1 MSSVQDR
8 SVLIATVVVES
19 IWMYAGLSILAL
31 MMLPGGSPI
40 SWPASFVIM
49 LASFVVAR
57 TLAIIIMPATMPYAI
72 QMVLGVFVVYIVL
85 GTQIQSAGQRFDLGW
100 LSALGSPDIPEF
112 YIRAV
117 VIASIIST
125 LFWWRGG
132 RLAST
137 EFSSDH
143 LSFTFRIG
151 LIVMCFAA
159 VVDTFNSA
167 DLKMFPLMF
176 AYFAAGL
183 IGLSIGHIMPAS
195 GRQLLQRTWVRAIG
209 LVVGGVVVVG
219 LLLSLLNEGVLRLI
233 SAPLGWALNLIA
245 RAVFFV
251 IIVPL
256 VYVIEF
262 LVSGLFRFLKWIAGD
277 REQVEQETAFGAPGI
292 LDDLRQVTEEGEPSV
307 WLQVLQWSLVAV
319 IVLIALVILA
329 RAFRRRLRWRRE
341 DLDGERESFADQ
353 VDPAMD
359 MARLLYNLLPERFR
373 RRKDDPGLRL
383 PDDDPNIVDVFRVY
397 FGMLQTA
404 DSRGI
409 SRTTDQT
416 PTEYQSTLER
426 VFPQGL
432 VRVVTDAFNRACYG
446 RQPSTPAEIA
456 EMRDAIEQTGSKR

>member
-8 SVLIATVVVES
+8 FVLIATVVVES
-19 IWMYAGLSILAL
+19 IWIYAGLSIFSL
-31 MMLPGGSPI
+31 MMIPGGSPI
-40 SWPASFVIM
+40 SWVASFVIM
-49 LASFVVAR
+49 LVSFAVAR
-57 TLAIIIMPATMPYAI
+57 MLAIIIMPPAMPYTI
-72 QMVLGVFVVYIVL
+72 QMMLGAVVIYLVLA
-85 GTQIQSAGQRFDLGW
+85 TQVQSAGQGFDLGW
-100 LSALGSPDIPEF
+100 LGSLGSPDKTDY

-117 VIASIIST
+117 VIAAMVST

-137 EFSSDH
+137 EFSADH
-143 LSFTFRIG
+143 LSFTFKVG

-176 AYFAAGL
+176 TYFAAGL

-209 LVVGGVVVVG
+209 IVVGGVMIVG
-219 LLLSLLNEGVLRLI
+219 LLLSFLHEGVLRLV

-251 IIVPL
+251 VIIPL
-256 VYVIEF
+256 VYIIEF
-262 LVSGLFRFLKWIAGD
+262 LVSWLFKLLTWLAGD
-277 REQVEQETAFGAPGI
+277 REPVEQETAFGGPDI
-292 LDDLRQVTEEGEPSV
+292 LDQLREQVEEGEPSI
-307 WLQVLQWSLVAV
+307 WLQVLQWSVV
-319 IVLIALVILA
+319 SIIVLIALVVLA
-329 RAFRRRLRWRRE
+329 RAFRSRLRWRRE
-341 DLDGERESFADQ
+341 DLEGERESFADQ

-373 RRKDDPGLRL
+373 RRKADSGLRL

-397 FGMLQTA
+397 FGMLQA
-404 DSRGI
+404 ASDLGM

-416 PTEYQSTLER
+416 PTEYQSKLAQ
-426 VFPQGL
+426 VFPRSL
-432 VRVVTDAFNRACYG
+432 VSAATEAFNRACYG
-446 RQPSTPAEIA
+446 RHPSTAAEIA
-456 EMRDAIEQTGSKR
+456 EMREALERNESRK